1 MNTKQK
7 IEALFNRNISAYA
20 IAKESGVSQTS
31 VNNLKRGQYD
41 LNKIS
46 LGNAEKL
53 ANMYDRYANGAE
65 LNGASLVVKKL
76 LELEFK
82 EILENQLDVYN
93 DEKIADDKLVFWVLR
108 ELFTDVLNDNV
119 KIVELTKFINVK
131 EKPRQ
136 AIIDEI

>member
-7 IEALFNRNISAYA
+7 IEALFNSNISAYA